1 MLHDLLHQWIGA
13 WLGWVETGGYLGVI
27 ILMAME
33 SSVLPVPSEVVIP
46 PAAIAAAAGGKM
58 SLIGVIIAGAFGS
71 WLGSAASYWI
81 SLWIGRGVIDRWGKY
96 VFITTEKLDRA
107 ERFMARYE
115 AGGVFFARLLPV
127 IRHLISIPAGI
138 VRMGFAKFSVVTILG
153 ATVWCSVLAWLGGN
167 VGRNNPGLMQIPDNR
182 AKAEALIAAI
192 KPESHKIALAVI
204 VVCALYIVAMK
215 LTAPKGDEMTKPE

>member
-1 MLHDLLHQWIGA
+1 MFAGGQVKAPLRLRKIGICAWPGSSIHTGPMLHELLHQWIGA

-33 SSVLPVPSEVVIP
+33 SSVLPVPSEIVIP

-96 VFITTEKLDRA
+96 VLISTEKLDRA
-107 ERFMARYE
+107 ERFMTRY
-115 AGGVFFARLLPV
+115 
-127 IRHLISIPAGI
+127 
-138 VRMGFAKFSVVTILG
+138 
-153 ATVWCSVLAWLGGN
+153 
-167 VGRNNPGLMQIPDNR
+167 
-182 AKAEALIAAI
+182 
-192 KPESHKIALAVI
+192 
-204 VVCALYIVAMK
+204 
-215 LTAPKGDEMTKPE
+215 

>member
-1 MLHDLLHQWIGA
+1 MHDLLHQWIGA

-33 SSVLPVPSEVVIP
+33 SSVLPVPSEIVIP

-58 SLIGVIIAGAFGS
+58 SLIGVILAGAFGS

-96 VFITTEKLDRA
+96 VFISTEKLDRA
-107 ERFMARYE
+107 ERFMTRYE

-138 VRMGFAKFSVVTILG
+138 IRMGFAKFSVVTILG
-153 ATVWCSVLAWLGGN
+153 ATVWCAVLAWLGER
-167 VGRNNPGLMQIPDNR
+167 VGRNNPGLMLIPDDR
-182 AKAEALIAAI
+182 DKAAALIAAI
-192 KPESHKIALAVI
+192 KPESHRIAIAVL
-204 VVCALYIVAMK
+204 VVCALYVVAMK
-215 LTAPKGDEMTKPE
+215 LTAPKNAEMTKPE

>member
-33 SSVLPVPSEVVIP
+33 SSVLPVPSEIVIP

-96 VFITTEKLDRA
+96 VFISTEKLDRA
-107 ERFMARYE
+107 ERFMTRYE

-138 VRMGFAKFSVVTILG
+138 IRMGFAKFSVVTILG
-153 ATVWCSVLAWLGGN
+153 ATLWCAVLAWLGEK
-167 VGRNNPGLMQIPDNR
+167 VGRNNPGLMLIPDDK

-192 KPESHKIALAVI
+192 KPESHRIAIAVL
-204 VVCALYIVAMK
+204 VVCALYVVAMK
-215 LTAPKGDEMTKPE
+215 LTAPKNAETPK